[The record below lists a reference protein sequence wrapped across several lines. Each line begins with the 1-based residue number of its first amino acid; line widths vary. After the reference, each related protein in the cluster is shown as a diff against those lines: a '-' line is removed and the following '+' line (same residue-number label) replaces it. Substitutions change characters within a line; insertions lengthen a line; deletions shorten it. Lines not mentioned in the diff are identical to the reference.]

1 MGPGVVRN
9 PMELR
14 IGRLHGLFV
23 EHLLRDPRLREALP
37 HPFVLVA
44 LDPSDPDLM
53 AYALEAAG
61 GSRGEGPLVYA
72 LFQGE
77 ELRLVIAPQGHILPA
92 RAA

>member
-1 MGPGVVRN
+1 MVRN

-23 EHLLRDPRLREALP
+23 EHLLRDPGLREAPP

-44 LDPSDPDLM
+44 LDPSDPELM
-53 AYALEAAG
+53 AYALEAAKR
-61 GSRGEGPLVYA
+61 SAGEGPMVYA

-77 ELRLVIAPQGHILPA
+77 ELRLIIAPEGPILPA

>member
-1 MGPGVVRN
+1 MVRN

-23 EHLLRDPRLREALP
+23 EHLLRDPGLREALP

-44 LDPSDPDLM
+44 LDPSDPELM
-53 AYALEAAG
+53 AYALEAAKR
-61 GSRGEGPLVYA
+61 SAGEGPMVYA

-77 ELRLVIAPQGHILPA
+77 ELRLIAPEGPILPA